1 MRIIHNEITRIE
13 RSHDNLWSL
22 REDLH
27 TKFDTLLKPHLI
39 DGVLDA
45 AAAGHEGNVGRF
57 RKIFIEKQATFS
69 SRPWLVSTRTSPFQV
84 FWRHVDPLLPNL
96 S

>member
-27 TKFDTLLKPHLI
+27 AKFDALLKPHLI

-57 RKIFIEKQATFS
+57 RKIFIEKQATFELEALAGVNPDFTVPGVLAARGS
-69 SRPWLVSTRTSPFQV
+69 AAA
-84 FWRHVDPLLPNL
+84 
-96 S
+96 

>member
-13 RSHDNLWSL
+13 RSHDNLWSI

-27 TKFDTLLKPHLI
+27 AKFDALLKSHLV

-45 AAAGHEGNVGRF
+45 VAAGHEGNVGRF
-57 RKIFIEKQATFS
+57 RKIFIEKQATFELES
-69 SRPWLVSTRTSPFQV
+69 MVGVNPDFTVPGVLAARGFAAA
-84 FWRHVDPLLPNL
+84 
-96 S
+96 

>member
-45 AAAGHEGNVGRF
+45 AAAGYEGNVGRF
-57 RKIFIEKQATFS
+57 RKIFIEKQATFELEALAGVN
-69 SRPWLVSTRTSPFQV
+69 PDFTVPGVLVARGSAAA
-84 FWRHVDPLLPNL
+84 
-96 S
+96 